1 MDGKV
6 LMEKVLAV
14 ENRPVLFAGIAL
26 GGIAAAIFMKRLGP
40 MRVLGI
46 APRARVHACEPA
58 LPRH

>member
-26 GGIAAAIFMKRLGP
+26 GGIAAAIFMKRLGQ
-40 MRVLGI
+40 MRVPGI
-46 APRARVHACEPA
+46 PARHR
-58 LPRH
+58 LYG